1 MMNMQKPNNDLNYN
15 NPDNNLLQP
24 QLQVFAGNSLQG
36 FSCNAQ
42 KVFNR
47 HFEPSKQA
55 SVVNYD
61 QSYQQFRGLGGNSIS
76 MQSVDNV
83 SLLVQRIFGNN
94 PAAAT
99 NLLEKRDKGSMRN
112 GSLNGQAIGG
122 AASVSNGNLTQDDL
136 MSLKGMLGIG
146 KQINK
151 QINQIGAGG
160 SVIGNSSLIWP
171 MQSMRQS
178 LLSLN

>member
-1 MMNMQKPNNDLNYN
+1 M
-15 NPDNNLLQP
+15 
-24 QLQVFAGNSLQG
+24 
-36 FSCNAQ
+36 
-42 KVFNR
+42 
-47 HFEPSKQA
+47 
-55 SVVNYD
+55 
-61 QSYQQFRGLGGNSIS
+61 
-76 MQSVDNV
+76 
-83 SLLVQRIFGNN
+83 QRIFGNN

-99 NLLEKRDKGSMRN
+99 NLLEKVDKGSMRN